1 MFHVKLLAA
10 AGELTVVGA
19 LLAQVGQGP
28 SGTTVV
34 VGLLGIIIA
43 LQWQTG
49 RQVAAMGERMKVMA
63 TREWTKDLLTEELDR
78 RTEP

>member
-34 VGLLGIIIA
+34 VGLLGVVIA
-43 LQWQTG
+43 MHWSTA
-49 RQVAAMGERMKVMA
+49 RKVAAIEERLKPLA
-63 TREWTKDLLTEELDR
+63 TREWTKDLI
-78 RTEP
+78 RTERGEA